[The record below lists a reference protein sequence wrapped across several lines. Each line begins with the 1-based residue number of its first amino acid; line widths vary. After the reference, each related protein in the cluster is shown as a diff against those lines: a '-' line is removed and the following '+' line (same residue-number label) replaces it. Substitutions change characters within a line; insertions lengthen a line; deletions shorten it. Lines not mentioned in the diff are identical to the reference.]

1 MTILSTG
8 SVTDFTDRCG
18 RLTPV
23 TRPDEREEGPE
34 PHHRLPVDPD
44 VEADEDDRRLGHTAT
59 VPREFGAV
67 LAERWDVLLVV
78 AVGGALGSLGRWG
91 LGEALA
97 GSGSSF
103 PWATF
108 VENVSGSFALGVL
121 VVVLLERWPRSR
133 YLRPFL
139 GVGVLG
145 GFTTFSTYAVDTE
158 RLVNDGDARTALAY
172 LALTLLAAMAAVWTA
187 AAMTRRI
194 VQWRQR

>member
-1 MTILSTG
+1 
-8 SVTDFTDRCG
+8 
-18 RLTPV
+18 V
-23 TRPDEREEGPE
+23 TRPDEREEGPA

-59 VPREFGAV
+59 VPRELGAV

-97 GSGSSF
+97 GSGSF

-133 YLRPFL
+133 YLRPLL

-145 GFTTFSTYAVDTE
+145 GFTTFSTYALDLRTLVAAD
-158 RLVNDGDARTALAY
+158 RLALAITY
-172 LALTLLAAMAAVWTA
+172 LASTLLAALLAAWLGITTA
-187 AAMTRRI
+187 RR
-194 VQWRQR
+194 VVGG

>member
-8 SVTDFTDRCG
+8 SIADFTDRCG
-18 RLTPV
+18 RLTGV
-23 TRPDEREEGPE
+23 TRPGEREGGPD

-59 VPREFGAV
+59 VQHELGAV

-78 AVGGALGSLGRWG
+78 ALGGALGSLGRWC

-97 GSGSSF
+97 GSGSF

-121 VVVLLERWPRSR
+121 MVVLLERWPRSR
-133 YLRPFL
+133 YLRPLL

-145 GFTTFSTYAVDTE
+145 GFTTFSTYALDLRTLVAAD
-158 RLVNDGDARTALAY
+158 RLALAVTY
-172 LALTLLAAMAAVWTA
+172 LAGTLLAALLAAWLGITA
-187 AAMTRRI
+187 ARR
-194 VQWRQR
+194 VVGG

>member
-8 SVTDFTDRCG
+8 SVADFTEQCG
-18 RLTPV
+18 RLTRV
-23 TRPDEREEGPE
+23 TRPDERDEGPE

-59 VPREFGAV
+59 VPHEFGAV
-67 LAERWDVLLVV
+67 LAQRWDVLLVV
-78 AVGGALGSLGRWG
+78 TLGGALGSLGRWG

-145 GFTTFSTYAVDTE
+145 GFTTFSTYALDLRT
-158 RLVNDGDARTALAY
+158 LVAADH
-172 LALTLLAAMAAVWTA
+172 LALVVTYLVGTLLAALLAAWLGITA
-187 AAMTRRI
+187 ARR
-194 VQWRQR
+194 VVGG